1 MVLEFTKKDGKW
13 VANAVVNGD
22 YALHIERAEPGV
34 FNIKQLS
41 ASEGNYAP
49 CKIPPDMQY
58 GRWMILDEVFAH
70 GYYPMKL
77 EFVSFSEVTKAELNE
92 VTV

>member
-22 YALHIERAEPGV
+22 YALHVERSGPGFFYV
-34 FNIKQLS
+34 KQLS
-41 ASEGNYAP
+41 ASEGNYAQ
-49 CKIPPDMQY
+49 CKIPSDMQY
-58 GRWMILDEVFAH
+58 GYWLTLDEVFAH

-77 EFVSFSEVTKAELNE
+77 EFISFSEVTKAELNE